1 MRAKPNMNR
10 PATEASALPEL
21 PEVTIS
27 ESRGVRYLHLGT
39 PWIQGAMK
47 IADPLALDLEYVQRM
62 MAWLLTR
69 PEAADR
75 TPDLSALRS
84 VQLGLGAGALTRFCL
99 HRLGMAATAVELNP
113 AVITACQVWFR
124 LADEAPGLELLNLDA
139 AAFAADPARRGS
151 ADALCVDLYDHE
163 AASPVLDSE
172 DFYRDCHGLLAAGG
186 AMTVNLFGRDGSFER
201 SGARIAA
208 AFGADQVRS
217 FKPTREG
224 NAIVLAMK
232 QVTLPEGGELA
243 RRAENI
249 ETRWRLPAKK
259 WLRMMR
265 ASPPPSPAQP

>member
-1 MRAKPNMNR
+1 MNAASE
-10 PATEASALPEL
+10 PALEL

-47 IADPLALDLEYVQRM
+47 IADPLVLDLEYVQRM
-62 MAWLLTR
+62 MAWLLFR
-69 PEAADR
+69 PEVAEKIV
-75 TPDLSALRS
+75 DLSALRS
-84 VQLGLGAGALTRFCL
+84 AQLGLGAGAITRFCL
-99 HRLGMAATAVELNP
+99 HRLGMQATAVELNP
-113 AVITACQVWFR
+113 AVIAACRMWFR
-124 LADEAPGLELLNLDA
+124 MSDAAPGLEVLNLDA
-139 AAFAADPARRGS
+139 SVFAADPKRHGS
-151 ADALCVDLYDHE
+151 VDALAVDLYDHE

-172 DFYRDCHGLLAAGG
+172 AFYRDCHALLAPGG

-208 AFGADQVRS
+208 AFGTANVRG

-232 QVTLPEGGELA
+232 QVTIPTAGELA

-249 ETRWRLPAKK
+249 ETRWKLPAKK

-265 ASPPPSPAQP
+265 TGPSVTPS